1 MMMLGNRALWSGF
14 QRAVEDAGES
24 QTQEGFG
31 KLELDAEVK
40 ERASGV
46 VAELEYEAEV
56 MGRALGV
63 VVGELS

>member
-1 MMMLGNRALWSGF
+1 MLGNRALWSGF
-14 QRAVEDAGES
+14 RRTVEDVGES
-24 QTQEGFG
+24 QTTEGFG
-31 KLELDAEVK
+31 KLELDVEVK
-40 ERASGV
+40 ERAPGV